1 MVRPLRPHNLRSQAR
16 TRGEEPAGIE
26 LSPSRTPGP
35 PQDRP
40 SQVLCSGSS
49 RQCLENCLR
58 HITELSYRHAS
69 VKAAQLC
76 PTLRDPV
83 DYSPWTSPGKNT
95 GVGCCSFLQGIF
107 PTQRSNQFLIYH
119 KQILYHW
126 AIREVPSVKTFL
138 AKSSIRQDPHWENY
152 LFCFLGIFL

>member
-49 RQCLENCLR
+49 LQCLENCLR

-95 GVGCCSFLQGIF
+95 GVGRLALLQGVF
-107 PTQRSNQFLIYH
+107 ATQELHLGLPHCR
-119 KQILYHW
+119 QILYHLSHQGS
-126 AIREVPSVKTFL
+126 PSMMLTNKRL
-138 AKSSIRQDPHWENY
+138 ENWEA
-152 LFCFLGIFL
+152 G